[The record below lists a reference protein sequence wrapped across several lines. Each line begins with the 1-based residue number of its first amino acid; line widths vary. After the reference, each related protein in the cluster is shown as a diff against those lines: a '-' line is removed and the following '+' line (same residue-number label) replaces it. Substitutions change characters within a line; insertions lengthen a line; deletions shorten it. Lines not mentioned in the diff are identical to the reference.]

1 MNPLLMRQP
10 LQAMRRLRR
19 LADRP
24 MRARVLLG
32 VLAGAIFAAAMARTA
47 GSIIGGLAALA
58 PWAFVFAAALALL
71 LALGGMLRIRRR
83 LRSAL
88 LRSHHISV
96 QRPMRHQAIPDVN
109 KQVNNNK

>member
-1 MNPLLMRQP
+1 MISARTVWRVVVVPLY
-10 LQAMRRLRR
+10 
-19 LADRP
+19 
-24 MRARVLLG
+24 V

-83 LRSAL
+83 LRCMRRS
-88 LRSHHISV
+88 LRR
-96 QRPMRHQAIPDVN
+96 QRARHAARRDAAAWDEPASNWVDTGR
-109 KQVNNNK
+109 